1 MTNDGTQITI
11 WIEED
16 LQFIRHNGTPKRY
29 KDSYREI
36 AEQIN
41 KDPRRTAG
49 VVHKRNKIAVFSRV
63 KKEVKL

>member
-41 KDPRRTAG
+41 KDPRRVAT
-49 VVHKRNKIAVFSRV
+49 VITRRNMIAVFARV
-63 KKEVKL
+63 KK